1 MYYPSLIIVMV
12 QYELMEFEKNIPATA
27 EEIALAD
34 APKLTLQPNNADIA
48 PEPLNSNHSHQNEAA
63 FAFESETTDPANSL
77 APQANH
83 SHATAALVAI
93 GCAVLFGGAVAAAL
107 FLR

>member
-48 PEPLNSNHSHQNEAA
+48 PEPLNSNHSHLNEAT
-63 FAFESETTDPANSL
+63 FAFESEKTDPASN
-77 APQANH
+77 ATPQVNH
-83 SHATAALVAI
+83 SHLTATLVAI
-93 GCAVLFGGAVAAAL
+93 GCAVLFSGALAAAL